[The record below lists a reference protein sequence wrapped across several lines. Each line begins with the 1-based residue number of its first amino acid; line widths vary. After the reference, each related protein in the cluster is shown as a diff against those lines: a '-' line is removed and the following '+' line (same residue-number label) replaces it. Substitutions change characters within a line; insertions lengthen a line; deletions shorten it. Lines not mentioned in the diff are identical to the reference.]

1 MTMGMISLKLKI
13 TLISVIKIVSKLSNI
28 IAIAIILY
36 LYNVFQTY

>member
-1 MTMGMISLKLKI
+1 MGMISLKLNI